1 MWKHPKLLSTD
12 DRIKNCGIYIQLN
25 MIQPSIKVNS
35 VIMTTGT
42 SLEDIILSETS
53 QLQKYKHCMIPFYK
67 VP

>member
-1 MWKHPKLLSTD
+1 MWKQPKLLSTD

-53 QLQKYKHCMIPFYK
+53 QSEKNKCCIISVIF
-67 VP
+67 